1 MAQVKRV
8 STVELFDCAVYS
20 PQACHSS
27 SKFLSV
33 RQISKI
39 HREAQGCMIGKKK
52 EKKEKERKKIR
63 TK

>member
-39 HREAQGCMIGKKK
+39 HREAQGCTIGKKK
-52 EKKEKERKKIR
+52 EKKKKERKKIR

>member
-33 RQISKI
+33 RKISKI
-39 HREAQGCMIGKKK
+39 HREAQGCTIGK
-52 EKKEKERKKIR
+52 EKKERERK
-63 TK
+63 

>member
-1 MAQVKRV
+1 MGFDHGTSKTC

-52 EKKEKERKKIR
+52 EKKKKKERK
-63 TK
+63 